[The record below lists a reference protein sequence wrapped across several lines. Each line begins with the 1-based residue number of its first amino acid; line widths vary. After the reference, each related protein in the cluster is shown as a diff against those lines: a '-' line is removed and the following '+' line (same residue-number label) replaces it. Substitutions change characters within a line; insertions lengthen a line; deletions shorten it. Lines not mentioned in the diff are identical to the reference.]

1 MSTPSFD
8 PGIAGGK
15 VVEVDLPINAG
26 ITATAKEAARTVNLD
41 GWGHVVPPPGTET
54 LGQALLD
61 LPNDIGGWATGWLD
75 GLGIMDWLDNL
86 NITAMLAPLLHVLSG
101 GMLQWI
107 TLGFLGI
114 RIFSMGHNI
123 VAGRGPVSLVYYTI
137 PSATLDPVRA
147 YLQHSA
153 QVEIREVRPDDQGS
167 TSLGIPIYHKG
178 RADRGLAHLNKR
190 TGLVYS
196 TLG

>member
-8 PGIAGGK
+8 PGIARGK

-26 ITATAKEAARTVNLD
+26 ITKIATESARTVNLD
-41 GWGHVVPPPGTET
+41 GWGHVVPSPGSET
-54 LGQALLD
+54 FGQALLD
-61 LPNDIGGWATGWLD
+61 LPNDLMRWATGWLD
-75 GLGIMDWLDNL
+75 DL
-86 NITAMLAPLLHVLSG
+86 NMTTLLAPLLTFVSGSLLSW
-101 GMLQWI
+101 L
-107 TLGFLGI
+107 TVGFLGL
-114 RIFSMGHNI
+114 RIFSMGHNMI
-123 VAGRGPVSLVYYTI
+123 AGRGPVNLVYYTI
-137 PSATLDPVRA
+137 PTATLDPVRA
-147 YLQHSA
+147 YLQSTA
-153 QVEIREVRPDDQGS
+153 QVEVREVLPDDQGS